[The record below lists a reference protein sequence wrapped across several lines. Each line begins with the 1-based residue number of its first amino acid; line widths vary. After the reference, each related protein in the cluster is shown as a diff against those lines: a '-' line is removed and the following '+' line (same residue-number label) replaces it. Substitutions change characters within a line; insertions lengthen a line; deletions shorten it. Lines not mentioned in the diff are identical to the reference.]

1 MTTTPSGVTTKP
13 AFDMKLRLAG
23 LPSADSPWTY
33 QAEGDTCWA
42 FKAGG
47 EADCALAASVAKAAS
62 TPHAIFSQRR
72 GPEVRKG
79 IARRTA

>member
-1 MTTTPSGVTTKP
+1 MTTTPSDVTTKP

-33 QAEGDTCWA
+33 QAEGETCWA

-47 EADCALAASVAKAAS
+47 EADCAFAAFYGLFALAVAACVLLAL
-62 TPHAIFSQRR
+62 TTWREIGRLF
-72 GPEVRKG
+72 GL
-79 IARRTA
+79 